1 MPKSKKEGLSLAQ
14 EMAAAAEQAFDPAKR
29 GWSVA
34 ERSKGWTPRKDPS
47 PPQGPHPRT
56 VGETTVVI
64 PLGTYLASSAAQP
77 TQPEGDREN
86 LLKGY
91 RISGASDFYGMT
103 SEEVTKVLMAMLEQE
118 RKLR

>member
-1 MPKSKKEGLSLAQ
+1 MPKSNKEGLTLGQ
-14 EMAAAAEQAFDPAKR
+14 RMAAAVERALDPAYRWEDRKTQ
-29 GWSVA
+29 
-34 ERSKGWTPRKDPS
+34 KGPS

-64 PLGTYLASSAAQP
+64 PMGAYLTSQQETQP

-103 SEEVTKVLMAMLEQE
+103 SEEVTDYLTSMLEQE

>member
-14 EMAAAAEQAFDPAKR
+14 EMAAAAERAFDPAYR
-29 GWSVA
+29 WQDA
-34 ERSKGWTPRKDPS
+34 PTRKGPR

-56 VGETTVVI
+56 VGEPTVII

-103 SEEVTKVLMAMLEQE
+103 SEEVTECLMAMLEQE